1 MSRPRSMVGT
11 AMVVILMAAG
21 AAWAVEDEKPLRNA
35 DVIQLTKAGL
45 GDAVII
51 AKINSA
57 RDVEFDLATDELVRL
72 KEAGVSRD
80 VITAMIGR
88 TGQAISGAGPAGPKV
103 VLFASGSQTEL
114 TPVDG
119 EVKTIVA
126 PFVGRRRFVVFSEV
140 AAKVRTK
147 DRRPSLL
154 LASERDPRK
163 GWWFVK
169 LDQDKDPED
178 MDRSIDVESPG
189 MWGGTL
195 SSSPDDDSVVDHN
208 VVEETPGHWR
218 FTPRKDLKPGEY
230 GLYVGKGERA
240 STLYDF
246 GIDK

>member
-11 AMVVILMAAG
+11 VMVVILMAAG
-21 AAWAVEDEKPLRNA
+21 AAWAVGDEKPLRNA

-51 AKINSA
+51 AKINSV

-72 KEAGVSRD
+72 REAGVSKD

-88 TGQAISGAGPAGPKV
+88 TGQATSSAEPTGPKV
-103 VLFASGSQTEL
+103 VLFASGSQTDL

-119 EVKTIVA
+119 DVKTIVA
-126 PFVGRRRFVVFSEV
+126 PFVGMRRFVVFSEV

-154 LASERDPRK
+154 LASDRDPRK
-163 GWWFVK
+163 GWWLVK

-189 MWGGTL
+189 MWGGVL
-195 SSSPDDDSVVDHN
+195 SSSPDEDSVVNHD
-208 VVEETPGHWR
+208 VVEEKPGLWR